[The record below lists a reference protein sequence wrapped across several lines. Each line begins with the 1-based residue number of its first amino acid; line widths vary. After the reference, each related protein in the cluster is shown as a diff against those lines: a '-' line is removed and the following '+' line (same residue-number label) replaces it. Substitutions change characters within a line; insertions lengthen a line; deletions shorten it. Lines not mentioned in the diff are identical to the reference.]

1 MNIEL
6 VIFLVMVAVFI
17 GSTFFLKLPIG
28 LAMALAAISGS
39 LVGGH
44 GLALRHLVEGT
55 FAFVDTIL
63 VIVTAMIFMNVIQAS
78 GAFDAISS
86 SIIKRFHKLPALML
100 CMIMLVIMFP
110 GMITGS
116 STASVIAAGSVMA
129 PVLIMMGVPVV
140 KTASILAL
148 GAILGMIAPPTNI
161 PAMIIGAG
169 VDIPYVGFGIPLAV
183 MAFPP
188 AFAIALLFGYKHVK
202 NVRYDDIKERLDTT
216 AQEKYG
222 IRLYIPL
229 LIAVVLIVLNK
240 ALPALP
246 DLGMPIIFLASAAVG
261 CFTGNRFNP
270 LEISKKAVESVMPVL
285 GILVGVGMFIQIM
298 TLTGVRG
305 FLVTTALSMPDWG
318 RYSAMGI
325 SIPLFGAISAYGS
338 ASVLGVPF
346 LLSFLG
352 NNQIVVTAALTLIV
366 CVADLMPPTALGGI
380 FAAKVTGMESYS
392 PILKKCV
399 LPCFVIIIWG
409 LVFIMFANE
418 LAPYI
423 VHL

>member
-1 MNIEL
+1 MSIEL
-6 VIFLVMVAVFI
+6 IIFLVMVIVFI
-17 GSTFFLKLPIG
+17 GGTFLLKLPIG
-28 LAMALAAISGS
+28 LSMVLAAIAGS
-39 LVGGH
+39 LAGGH
-44 GLALRHLVEGT
+44 GIALRHMVEGT

-78 GAFDAISS
+78 GAFDAISA
-86 SIIKRFHKLPALML
+86 SIIKRFHKVPALML
-100 CMIMLVIMFP
+100 CLIMLVIMFP

-140 KTASILAL
+140 KTASILAM

-169 VDIPYVGFGIPLAV
+169 VDIPYVGFGIPLSV

-188 AFAIALLFGYKHVK
+188 AFAIALFFGYKYVK
-202 NVRYDDIKERLDTT
+202 NINFDEIKDKLDTT
-216 AQEKYG
+216 AQQKYG
-222 IRLYIPL
+222 FRLYIPL
-229 LIAVVLIVLNK
+229 LVVVALIIINSAV
-240 ALPALP
+240 PQFP
-246 DLGMPIIFLASAAVG
+246 DLGMPVIFLIASVVG
-261 CFTGNRFNP
+261 CFTGDRFNP
-270 LEISKKAVESVMPVL
+270 MRVSKNAVESVMPVL

-318 RYSAMGI
+318 RQVAMGV

-352 NNQIVVTAALTLIV
+352 NNQIVVTAALTVIV
-366 CVADLMPPTALGGI
+366 SVADLMPPTALGGI
-380 FAAKVTGMESYS
+380 FAAQVTGMKSYA
-392 PILKKCV
+392 PILKKCIV
-399 LPCFVIIIWG
+399 PCLIIILWG
-409 LVFIMFANE
+409 LCFIMFANE